1 MSFNVGDKVR
11 IVREYTDGQLCW
23 TPEMTMNIGKVGVIT
38 RIPFD
43 NRYIVLTDG
52 NNDWCYCE
60 QSLEKVENEEENTM
74 NNFTIEELTQVVAAA
89 LGQIGNTNTQDVQNT
104 QVTNTQASTEEYWAK
119 KSRFYG
125 KVMEDGNIFN
135 PYLHRRWLPS
145 HYMNLIKNQPNH
157 SAYKGI
163 QKNYGFMYS
172 IEWLIKEVDKLVF
185 LQKVDPVAFGE
196 RRCFLFGNEIKQII
210 EDYVKEV
217 KEYIETMIV
226 TKQYS
231 LNARTKIASLH
242 LSGYG
247 WVKLGKVREIV
258 EDHQVK
264 EVVIKDTEY
273 LILLNKLDELKEISP
288 YASYKDILIKL
299 KAFKWIKLPHG
310 TKKSE
315 TFIDAFM
322 RQGAYYTM
330 KHYIL
335 FEGYKLEGKTGSDAA
350 QVLYENDRKQ
360 GYKLHGMLKQMM
372 KDNNHPG
379 FENEDVIQ

>member
-11 IVREYTDGQLCW
+11 IVREYTDGHLFW
-23 TPEMTMNIGKVGVIT
+23 APEMTMNIGKTGVIT
-38 RIPFD
+38 RIPHN
-43 NRYIVLTDG
+43 NRYIVSIDG
-52 NNDWCYCE
+52 SDDWSYCE

-74 NNFTIEELTQVVAAA
+74 NNFTIEELTQAVAAA
-89 LGQIGNTNTQDVQNT
+89 LGQTGNTNTQNVQNT
-104 QVTNTQASTEEYWAK
+104 QAPTEEYWAK
-119 KSRFYG
+119 KSQFYG

-163 QKNYGFMYS
+163 QKRYGFMYS

-196 RRCFLFGNEIKQII
+196 RGAFLLNDEIKQII
-210 EDYVKEV
+210 EDYVKKV
-217 KEYIETMIV
+217 KEYIETMIA

-231 LNARTKIASLH
+231 LNARTKIASLF

-264 EVVIKDTEY
+264 EVIIKDTEY
-273 LILLNKLDELKEISP
+273 LILLNKLDELKDISFC
-288 YASYKDILIKL
+288 ASLKDIFIKL
-299 KAFKWIKLPHG
+299 KAFKWIKLPHE

-315 TFIDAFM
+315 IFIDAFM

-335 FEGYKLEGKTGSDAA
+335 FEGYKLEGKTGSDAV
-350 QVLYENDRKQ
+350 QMLCDNSYKQ